1 MPLALQSH
9 QAVKEES
16 AAASSTTDLARV
28 CGQQSQPPL
37 RGCNTEISGLE
48 KHLLHLPSYL
58 GVYHS
63 MCAQSMPVCPSIAG
77 STKPPWRS
85 CQGRQLAASF
95 AALLRAGI
103 LVGFTYGK
111 WFFSHGLYLTSFCL
125 CSIKSLEQD
134 EFVSF
139 PLIWHLAANTSQIPH
154 PEPSSCLTMW
164 HISSWSS
171 L

>member
-1 MPLALQSH
+1 MHSTFPALIRVRGLLTVPLALQSH

-16 AAASSTTDLARV
+16 AAASSATDLARV

-48 KHLLHLPSYL
+48 NICCTSHPTWV
-58 GVYHS
+58 GVDHA
-63 MCAQSMPVCPSIAG
+63 MCAQSIPVCPSIAG

-111 WFFSHGLYLTSFCL
+111 
-125 CSIKSLEQD
+125 
-134 EFVSF
+134 
-139 PLIWHLAANTSQIPH
+139 
-154 PEPSSCLTMW
+154 
-164 HISSWSS
+164 
-171 L
+171 